1 MTATTATPRA
11 PSRLR
16 FALFVFC
23 AVYPFITLLA
33 YVIGPLTAEWPLWQR
48 NLLLVPI
55 MVFSMVWVI
64 IPRIQR
70 HCRRWL

>member
-1 MTATTATPRA
+1 MPATTATPRA

-16 FALFVFC
+16 FALCVFC
-23 AVYPFITLLA
+23 AVYPFVTLLA
-33 YVIGPLTAEWPLWQR
+33 YLIGPLTADWQVWQR

-55 MVFSMVWVI
+55 MVGSMVWVI

-70 HCRRWL
+70 HCGRWL